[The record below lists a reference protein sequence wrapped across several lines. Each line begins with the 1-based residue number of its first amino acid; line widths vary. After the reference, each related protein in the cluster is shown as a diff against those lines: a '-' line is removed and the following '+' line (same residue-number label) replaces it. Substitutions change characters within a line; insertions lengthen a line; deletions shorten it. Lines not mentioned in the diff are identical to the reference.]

1 MCRVL
6 RLYEGL
12 NEQKYISDLQSLAFE
27 LLIGLTNVSFLFL
40 VPMPVSNRSKITQEL
55 PTTWI
60 TPGARI
66 E

>member
-40 VPMPVSNRSKITQEL
+40 VPMPVSNRSKITQER

-60 TPGARI
+60 TPGS
-66 E
+66 